1 MHYLPGRSNAF
12 RGATEEFPLSGLVAL
27 WKCEESSGD
36 LVDSVSAIHL
46 TPTGTPNRR
55 VTGKVGF
62 CVFGPR
68 MSSSSFVYSNPTWF
82 PAEAFTLNAWVL
94 WTAYYS
100 YTSFRWFYLANGSY
114 ISGYASDSSN
124 YLAWNGTVTMAR
136 ATAAVAVE
144 TWYMATITRTSGGQH
159 GLYLNGESLTLS
171 TSSDSTTDWSA
182 ATQFK
187 LFDLGGV
194 GNGGAINQP
203 AIWNRVLT
211 PTEVSVLYNGG
222 QGLVYPE

>member
-1 MHYLPGRSNAF
+1 
-12 RGATEEFPLSGLVAL
+12 
-27 WKCEESSGD
+27 
-36 LVDSVSAIHL
+36 
-46 TPTGTPNRR
+46 
-55 VTGKVGF
+55 
-62 CVFGPR
+62 
-68 MSSSSFVYSNPTWF
+68 
-82 PAEAFTLNAWVL
+82 
-94 WTAYYS
+94 
-100 YTSFRWFYLANGSY
+100 
-114 ISGYASDSSN
+114 
-124 YLAWNGTVTMAR
+124 MAR